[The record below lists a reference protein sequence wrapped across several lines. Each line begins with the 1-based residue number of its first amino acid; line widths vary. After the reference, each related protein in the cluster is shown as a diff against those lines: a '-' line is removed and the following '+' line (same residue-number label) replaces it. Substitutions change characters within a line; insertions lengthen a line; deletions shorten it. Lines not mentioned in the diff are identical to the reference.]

1 MLSST
6 YDGLLSAV
14 QDFADKVGLLGC
26 VGQRG
31 VLLLASEANR
41 KDVSMVVISSS
52 VPDDPTYE
60 FKNVYVDIVLKPTCF
75 RLKAT
80 RD

>member
-1 MLSST
+1 MASST

-52 VPDDPTYE
+52 VPDDPT
-60 FKNVYVDIVLKPTCF
+60 
-75 RLKAT
+75 
-80 RD
+80 